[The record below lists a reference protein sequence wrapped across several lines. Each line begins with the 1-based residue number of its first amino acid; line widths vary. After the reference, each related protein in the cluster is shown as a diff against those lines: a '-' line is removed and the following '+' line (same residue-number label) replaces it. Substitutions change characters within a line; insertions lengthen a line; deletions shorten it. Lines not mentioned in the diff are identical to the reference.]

1 MQASTQ
7 IRESI
12 ARVVALR
19 QTVADQPDLA
29 RALHTVKHVQAQ
41 RFAGTYQDLL
51 RSESYAAAANFFLE
65 ELYSAK
71 DYAERDAQFARIA
84 GALQRTFPEQVVA
97 TAVALAELHHLTE
110 ELDLAMALNWQLQPG
125 LPTAQAY
132 VLAWRAVGRREDRMW
147 QLDTVLRIGQE
158 LGQLTRKPGLRLM
171 LKMMRK
177 PAQLAGL
184 GSLQNFLESGFN
196 HFADLA
202 RNNGAVSN
210 FLDTVKTRESTWITR
225 LFDAVPVA
233 CGTELAQTLALTPAD
248 SA

>member
-12 ARVVALR
+12 SRVVALR
-19 QTVADQPDLA
+19 QTVADQPELA
-29 RALHTVKHVQAQ
+29 LALHTVKHLQAQ

-51 RSESYAAAANFFLE
+51 CSASYAACANFFLE

-71 DYAERDAQFARIA
+71 NFAERDAQFARIA

-97 TAVALAELHHLTE
+97 TAVALAELHQLTE

-125 LPTAQAY
+125 LPNAQAY
-132 VLAWRAVGRREDRMW
+132 LLAWRAVGRREDRLW
-147 QLDTVLRIGQE
+147 QLNAVLAIGEE
-158 LGQLTRKPGLRLM
+158 LGQLTRKPGLYFL

-184 GSLQNFLESGFN
+184 GSLQTFLESGFE
-196 HFADLA
+196 HFAGLA
-202 RNNGAVSN
+202 RNKGNIRS
-210 FLDTVKTRESTWITR
+210 FLDTVQARESAWLDR
-225 LFDAVPVA
+225 LFDAPAVA
-233 CGTELAQTLALTPAD
+233 CVTELTQTLESASAD
-248 SA
+248 KA

>member
-1 MQASTQ
+1 MQASNQ

-29 RALHTVKHVQAQ
+29 LALHTVKQLQAQ

-51 RSESYAAAANFFLE
+51 HSASYAACTSFFLE
-65 ELYSAK
+65 ELYGAK
-71 DYAERDAQFARIA
+71 NFAERDAQFARIA

-97 TAVALAELHHLTE
+97 TAVALAELHNLTE
-110 ELDLAMALNWQLQPG
+110 ELDLAMALNWQLQPDV
-125 LPTAQAY
+125 PAAQAY
-132 VLAWRAVGRREDRMW
+132 VLAWRAVGRRQDRLW
-147 QLDTVLRIGQE
+147 QLNTVLRIGE
-158 LGQLTRKPGLRLM
+158 DLGQLTRKPGLHLM

-196 HFADLA
+196 HFAGLA
-202 RNNGAVSN
+202 RKQGTVSS
-210 FLDTVKTRESTWITR
+210 FLDTVKARESTWIAC
-225 LFDAVPVA
+225 LFDASPVA
-233 CGTELAQTLALTPAD
+233 CVTELNQTLGLAPVD

>member
-12 ARVVALR
+12 SRVVALR
-19 QTVADQPDLA
+19 QKVADQPDLA
-29 RALHTVKHVQAQ
+29 LALHTIKHVQAQ

-51 RSESYAAAANFFLE
+51 HSASYAACANFFLE

-71 DYAERDAQFARIA
+71 DFAERDAQFARIA
-84 GALQRTFPEQVVA
+84 GALERTFPQQVVA

-110 ELDLAMALNWQLQPG
+110 ELDLAMALNWQRQAG
-125 LPTAQAY
+125 LSEAQTY
-132 VLAWRAVGRREDRMW
+132 VLAWRNVGRRQDRLW
-147 QLDTVLRIGQE
+147 QLQTVLDIGLE
-158 LGQLTRKPGLRLM
+158 LGQLTRKPGLYFM

-184 GSLQNFLESGFN
+184 GSLQHFLESGFR

-202 RNNGAVSN
+202 RNQGTVSS
-210 FLDTVKTRESTWITR
+210 FLDTVKARESAWLDR
-225 LFDAVPVA
+225 LFDAPA
-233 CGTELAQTLALTPAD
+233 ATCSAELSRTLAAAATD
-248 SA
+248 RT

>member
-1 MQASTQ
+1 MQAATQ

-29 RALHTVKHVQAQ
+29 QAFHTIKHVQAQ

-51 RSESYAAAANFFLE
+51 RSASYAACANFFLE

-84 GALQRTFPEQVVA
+84 GALQRTFPQQVVA
-97 TAVALAELHHLTE
+97 TAVALAELHNLTE
-110 ELDLAMALNWQLQPG
+110 ELDLAMALNWQLPPG

-132 VLAWRAVGRREDRMW
+132 VLAWRAVGRREDRLW

-202 RNNGAVSN
+202 RNNGTVSS
-210 FLDTVKTRESTWITR
+210 FLDTVKTRESTWINR
-225 LFDAVPVA
+225 LFDASPVA
-233 CGTELAQTLALTPAD
+233 CETELAQTLGLAPACN
-248 SA
+248 A

>member
-1 MQASTQ
+1 MQASNR

-12 ARVVALR
+12 SRVVALR
-19 QTVADQPDLA
+19 QKVVDQPALA
-29 RALHTVKHVQAQ
+29 LALHTVKHVQAQ

-51 RSESYAAAANFFLE
+51 TSTSYAACANFFLE

-71 DYAERDAQFARIA
+71 DFAERDAQFVRIA
-84 GALQRTFPEQVVA
+84 GALQRTFPQQVVE
-97 TAVALAELHHLTE
+97 TAVALAELHNLIE

-125 LPTAQAY
+125 LPDAQAY
-132 VLAWRAVGRREDRMW
+132 VLAWRAVGRREDRLW
-147 QLDTVLRIGQE
+147 QLNKVLDIGQE
-158 LGQLTRKPGLRLM
+158 LGHLTRKPGLHFM

-202 RNNGAVSN
+202 RHKGTVSR
-210 FLDTVKTRESTWITR
+210 FLDTVKARESTWIAR
-225 LFDAVPVA
+225 LFDAEPVA
-233 CGTELAQTLALTPAD
+233 CATELSQTLALA
-248 SA
+248 ARCNI